1 MKKNMGAVDCI
12 LRTIAAVV
20 IAVMLIAGVFKGA
33 LAIVL
38 GVLAA
43 VFLLTSAV
51 AFCPIYVPMKI
62 STKKGDKSTGG
73 TPAGV

>member
-1 MKKNMGAVDCI
+1 MKKNIGAVDRI
-12 LRTIAAVV
+12 LRTIAAAV
-20 IAVMLIAGVFKGA
+20 IAIMLIAGVLKGA

-38 GVLAA
+38 GVLAV

-51 AFCPIYVPMKI
+51 AFCPLYVPLKI
-62 STKKGDKSTGG
+62 STKKRDKRAGG

>member
-12 LRTIAAVV
+12 LRIITAVV

-62 STKKGDKSTGG
+62 STKKGDKSAGG
-73 TPAGV
+73 PPVGD

>member
-1 MKKNMGAVDCI
+1 MKKNMGAVDRI

-20 IAVMLIAGVFKGA
+20 IAVMLIAGVLKGA

-38 GVLAA
+38 GVLAV

-51 AFCPIYVPMKI
+51 AFCPLYVPLKI
-62 STKKGDKSTGG
+62 STRKDSKSAGG